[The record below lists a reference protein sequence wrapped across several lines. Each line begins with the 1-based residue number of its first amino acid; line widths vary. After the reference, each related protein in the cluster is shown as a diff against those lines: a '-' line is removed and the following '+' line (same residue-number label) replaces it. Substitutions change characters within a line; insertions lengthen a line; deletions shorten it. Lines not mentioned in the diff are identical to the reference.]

1 MQRHEIDIIPWA
13 KQILALMRSYI
24 FKPIFLGGLKKNPE
38 ISSLAAP
45 GTEKNTFNWSWSTN
59 INGLDYKVR

>member
-45 GTEKNTFNWSWSTN
+45 GTEKKTPLTEAEAQT
-59 INGLDYKVR
+59 

>member
-24 FKPIFLGGLKKNPE
+24 FKPIFLGGLKKKPE

-45 GTEKNTFNWSWSTN
+45 GTEKKH
-59 INGLDYKVR
+59 L

>member
-24 FKPIFLGGLKKNPE
+24 FKPIFLGGLKKKNLKSPVWQLLE
-38 ISSLAAP
+38 LKKTP
-45 GTEKNTFNWSWSTN
+45 LTEAEAQT
-59 INGLDYKVR
+59 